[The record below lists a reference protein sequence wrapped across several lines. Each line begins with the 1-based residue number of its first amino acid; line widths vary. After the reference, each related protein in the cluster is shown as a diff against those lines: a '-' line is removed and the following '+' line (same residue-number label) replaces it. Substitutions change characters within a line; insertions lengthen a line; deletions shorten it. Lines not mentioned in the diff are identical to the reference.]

1 MQNLK
6 DNIHQKLI
14 ATGRDLVKSKG
25 VDFLTARKLSEAS
38 GCSIGTIYNQ
48 FASMDDFIAEQNEI
62 TMLEMIESFDNV
74 KTTTDSFKNLNLY
87 IDTFSNYILNN
98 REIWS
103 LLYNVHLNNKEYKFS
118 IEYKRLMVKLSDYC
132 YNDFNK
138 LFLHLDKKR
147 SKLMREALV
156 LGLFAI
162 GSLLSTTI
170 LDNRNKINKNNI
182 CRIFSNTF
190 LAGITLLERE

>member
-14 ATGRDLVKSKG
+14 ATGRDLVKTKG

-48 FASMDDFIAEQNEI
+48 FASMDDFIVEQNEI

-74 KTTTDSFKNLNLY
+74 KTTADSFKNLNLY

-103 LLYNVHLNNKEYKFS
+103 LLYNFHLNNKEYKFS
-118 IEYKRLMVKLSDYC
+118 IEYKRLMLKLSDYC

-162 GSLLSTTI
+162 SSLLSTTI
-170 LDNRNKINKNNI
+170 LDNKNKINKNNI

>member
-1 MQNLK
+1 MQNIK

-14 ATGRDLVKSKG
+14 IAGRELVKSKG
-25 VDFLTARKLSEAS
+25 IEFLTARKLSEAS

-62 TMLEMIESFDNV
+62 TMSEIMNSFDNV
-74 KTTTDSFKNLNLY
+74 KTTADSFKNLNLY
-87 IDTFSNYILNN
+87 LDVFSSYILKNK
-98 REIWS
+98 EIWN
-103 LLYNVHLNNKEYKFS
+103 LLYNFHLNNKGYKFS
-118 IEYKRLMVKLSDYC
+118 IGYKRLVLKISEYC
-132 YNDFNK
+132 YDDFNK
-138 LFLHLDKKR
+138 LFSHLDKKR
-147 SKLMREALV
+147 RKLMREALV

-162 GSLLSTTI
+162 SSLLSTTI
-170 LDNRNKINKNNI
+170 LDSRNKFNKNNI

>member
-62 TMLEMIESFDNV
+62 TMLEMIESFENV
-74 KTTTDSFKNLNLY
+74 KTTADSFKNLNLY

-98 REIWS
+98 KEIWS
-103 LLYNVHLNNKEYKFS
+103 LLYNFHLNNKEYKFS
-118 IEYKRLMVKLSDYC
+118 IEYKRLMLKLSDYC

>member
-14 ATGRDLVKSKG
+14 ATGRDLVKTKG

-48 FASMDDFIAEQNEI
+48 FASMDDFIVEQNEI

-74 KTTTDSFKNLNLY
+74 KTTADSFKNLNLY

-103 LLYNVHLNNKEYKFS
+103 LLYNFHLNNKEYKFS
-118 IEYKRLMVKLSDYC
+118 IEYKKLMLKLSDYC
-132 YNDFNK
+132 YDDFNK

-162 GSLLSTTI
+162 SSLLSTTI
-170 LDNRNKINKNNI
+170 LDNKNKINKNNI

>member
-1 MQNLK
+1 MQNIK

-14 ATGRDLVKSKG
+14 ITGRDLVKSKG
-25 VDFLTARKLSEAS
+25 VEFLTARKLSEAS

-62 TMLEMIESFDNV
+62 TMLEMIDEFDKI
-74 KTTTDSFKNLNLY
+74 KTTPDNFKNLNFY
-87 IDTFSNYILNN
+87 IDVFSNYVLKN
-98 REIWS
+98 REIWN
-103 LLYNVHLNNKEYKFS
+103 LLYGFHLNNKEYKLS
-118 IEYKRLMVKLSDYC
+118 IRYKKLMLKISDYC

-162 GSLLSTTI
+162 SSLLSTTI

>member
-87 IDTFSNYILNN
+87 IDTFSNYILTQDYEQKKYILVV
-98 REIWS
+98 RMEI
-103 LLYNVHLNNKEYKFS
+103 
-118 IEYKRLMVKLSDYC
+118 
-132 YNDFNK
+132 
-138 LFLHLDKKR
+138 
-147 SKLMREALV
+147 
-156 LGLFAI
+156 
-162 GSLLSTTI
+162 
-170 LDNRNKINKNNI
+170 
-182 CRIFSNTF
+182 
-190 LAGITLLERE
+190 

>member
-1 MQNLK
+1 MQNIK

-25 VDFLTARKLSEAS
+25 VEFLTARKLSEAS

-48 FASMDDFIAEQNEI
+48 FASMDDFIAEQNEL
-62 TMLEMIESFDNV
+62 TMLEMIESFDSV
-74 KTTTDSFKNLNLY
+74 KTTADSFKNLNLY

-103 LLYNVHLNNKEYKFS
+103 LLYNFHLNNKEYKFS
-118 IEYKRLMVKLSDYC
+118 IGYKRLMLKLSGYC
-132 YNDFNK
+132 YDDFNK

-162 GSLLSTTI
+162 SSLLSTTI

>member
-1 MQNLK
+1 MQNIK

-14 ATGRDLVKSKG
+14 ITGRDLVKSKG
-25 VDFLTARKLSEAS
+25 VEFLTARKLSEAS

-48 FASMDDFIAEQNEI
+48 FTSMDDFIAEQNEI
-62 TMLEMIESFDNV
+62 TMLEMIDEFDKI
-74 KTTTDSFKNLNLY
+74 KTTPDNFKNLNFY
-87 IDTFSNYILNN
+87 IDVFSNYVLKN
-98 REIWS
+98 REIWN
-103 LLYNVHLNNKEYKFS
+103 LLYGFHLNNKEYKLS
-118 IEYKRLMVKLSDYC
+118 IRYKKLILKISDYC

-162 GSLLSTTI
+162 SSLLSTTI

>member
-14 ATGRDLVKSKG
+14 TTGRDLVKSKG

-98 REIWS
+98 KEIWS
-103 LLYNVHLNNKEYKFS
+103 LLYNFHLNNKEYKFS
-118 IEYKRLMVKLSDYC
+118 IEYKRLMLKLSDYC